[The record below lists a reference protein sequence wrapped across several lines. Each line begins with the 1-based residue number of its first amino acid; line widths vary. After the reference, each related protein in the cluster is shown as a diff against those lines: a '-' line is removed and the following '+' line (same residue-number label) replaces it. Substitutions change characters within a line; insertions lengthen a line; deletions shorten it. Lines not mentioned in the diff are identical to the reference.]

1 MKQMRV
7 YLDNS
12 ATTVVIP
19 EVIKEMRQY
28 FSDTYGNASSFHYFG
43 RQAKMALENARTK
56 IATLLNANP
65 EEVFFTASG
74 TESDNIAIF
83 GTLNNC
89 RKNSHIITSKIE
101 HHAVLHSCKNLE
113 KNGCEVTYLNVND
126 DGVISI
132 DDFKKSIK
140 SNTIIVS
147 IMHAN
152 NEVGSIQPI
161 EKIALELKKIN
172 EKRKDKIYFHTDAV
186 QTAGKLILD
195 VEKLGIDLLAI
206 SAHKL
211 NGPKGVGAL
220 YVKKGTNISQIIF
233 GGHHENGLRPGTE
246 NIPYI
251 SGFAKAFEFSSTK
264 IKEHSEHVFTLK
276 KRLRNGILNKI
287 PDVIINGNFDKAIPN
302 ILNVSF
308 NYVEGESLLLMLD
321 MKGIAVSTGSACAS
335 SSSGPSHVLS
345 AMGVDPIA
353 IQGAIRFSFSYQ
365 NTEEEIDYVLKVLPK
380 IVNDLRLM
388 SPMWKTDRQL
398 YKH

>member
-1 MKQMRV
+1 MKRIRV

-12 ATTVVIP
+12 ATTAVIP
-19 EVIKEMRQY
+19 EVIREMRQC

-43 RQAKMALENARTK
+43 RQAKMALENSRAK
-56 IATLLNANP
+56 IAMLLNANP
-65 EEVFFTASG
+65 EEVFFTGSG

-83 GTLNNC
+83 GTLNDC
-89 RKNSHIITSKIE
+89 KKNGHIITSKVE
-101 HHAVLHSCKNLE
+101 HHAVLYSCKNLE
-113 KNGCEVTYLNVND
+113 KNGYEVTYLNVNN
-126 DGVISI
+126 DGIISV
-132 DDFKKSIK
+132 DDFKKAIQ
-140 SNTIIVS
+140 SNTVIVS

-161 EKIALELKKIN
+161 EKIAIELKRIN
-172 EKRKDKIYFHTDAV
+172 EKRRDKIYFHTDAV

-195 VEKLGIDLLAI
+195 VEKLGIDLLAV

-246 NIPYI
+246 NVPCI
-251 SGFAKAFEFSSTK
+251 SGFAKAFEFSSAK
-264 IKEHSEHVFTLK
+264 IKEHSEHIFALK
-276 KRLRNGILNKI
+276 KKLKNGILNAI
-287 PDVIINGNFDKAIPN
+287 PDVIINGNSDKIIPN
-302 ILNVSF
+302 ILSVSF

-335 SSSGPSHVLS
+335 GSSEPSHVLS
-345 AMGVDPIA
+345 AMGIDPIA
-353 IQGAIRFSFSYQ
+353 AQGTIRFSFGHQ

-380 IVNDLRLM
+380 VVNDLRLM
-388 SPMWKTDRQL
+388 SPVWRTAQRL
-398 YKH
+398 